1 MYYINCYTFLEDYA
15 QPCHQLYSILKEE
28 VKQLLRNIAFV
39 SEQLAV
45 QSFSKN
51 LELIRVLVA
60 DICTSKYKRYYL
72 VSVIARKM
80 EFKAMAP
87 THCSF
92 SVSGNSLEY
101 LIGISPEIMAY
112 GYHRGI
118 NEYYAST
125 SSESSLIKEE
135 HELEEHA
142 AFQLRKAVV
151 RHSFR
156 KIRLHRT
163 LNKEQVVVLE
173 IAECTEME
181 I

>member
-1 MYYINCYTFLEDYA
+1 MTRMYNLCRILQHVVNCFDNVSLA
-15 QPCHQLYSILKEE
+15 QHH
-28 VKQLLRNIAFV
+28 
-39 SEQLAV
+39 
-45 QSFSKN
+45 
-51 LELIRVLVA
+51 
-60 DICTSKYKRYYL
+60 
-72 VSVIARKM
+72 SVIARKV

-101 LIGISPEIMAY
+101 LIDISPEIMAY

-118 NEYYAST
+118 NECYAST
-125 SSESSLIKEE
+125 SSESSQIKEE

-142 AFQLRKAVV
+142 AFQLHKAVV

-163 LNKEQVVVLE
+163 LNP
-173 IAECTEME
+173 
-181 I
+181 